1 MIRKYWKYKHVC
13 HNEGGEGWG
22 GEVMFKTIKGLK
34 TGEACGFCGSTEEE
48 DNAVRKL
55 SELIDTLRDGDEYIG
70 FRD

>member
-1 MIRKYWKYKHVC
+1 
-13 HNEGGEGWG
+13 
-22 GEVMFKTIKGLK
+22 MFKTIKGLK